1 MMSKTICYEEVCGV
15 HDKINFFSLVIV
27 TLAAAT
33 VILGVITLDAARVG
47 FEFLSIPM
55 IPTDFL

>member
-15 HDKINFFSLVIV
+15 HDKIHLLSIVLVA
-27 TLAAAT
+27 LAAAT
-33 VILGVITLDAARVG
+33 VILGVITVDADKVG

-55 IPTDFL
+55 IPTDF

>member
-15 HDKINFFSLVIV
+15 HEKIHLLSIVVIA
-27 TLAAAT
+27 LAAAT

-47 FEFLSIPM
+47 FDFLNLPM
-55 IPTDFL
+55 IPTDY

>member
-15 HDKINFFSLVIV
+15 HEKIHLLSLVLV
-27 TLAAAT
+27 ALASAT
-33 VILGVITLDAARVG
+33 VILGVITVDAAKVG

-55 IPTDFL
+55 IPTDF